1 MQSIRAFVKH
11 VDSISGV
18 ALEMDRD
25 HIAVQ
30 HAVLSF
36 FDFTSNLTKKNSIP
50 IAVIIPEAAIIYR
63 CFLSDSAMAISRICG
78 IVYQYKQAYE
88 AFEEEQQLQ
97 YEILVQSQIASQ
109 GGEGET
115 PATLPAPLEVPGYT
129 REYVVQFN
137 SFVMDIC
144 NFLWRNRAFNK
155 VDKNAKGFQMNQ

>member
-11 VDSISGV
+11 VDSVSGV
-18 ALEMDRD
+18 ALEMERD
-25 HIAVQ
+25 HIAIQ

-115 PATLPAPLEVPGYT
+115 SATLPAPLEVPGYT

-155 VDKNAKGFQMNQ
+155 VDKNAKGFQMDQ